1 MQSTLRKVWASP
13 AWRIGLGLAIGLILL
28 LLAARAFDWQQTW
41 LTLKSADL
49 YMVLLAIF
57 SVGLTITLKTARWQ
71 VLMSPRGEN
80 VGFRIALM
88 ALLTAQTINWFLPAR
103 VGDMSRVVVVG
114 NSGPGKIFI
123 LGTIA
128 IEKFFDMLSY
138 GILLLYL
145 FFLIP
150 LPDWIANSAVS
161 FLSITIIIT
170 VGLTILVAYPDIVVN
185 IITRFTSWIPE
196 KLRLRVIEWLQS
208 GLASI
213 DVLRGTR
220 KLAIITF
227 ITACIWACAL
237 WTVHLAAQAIHLNI
251 PLSASL
257 TTLVFLQAGIS
268 LPSIPG
274 RIGIFQ
280 YLCILALKIFDID
293 QSIALGF
300 GILLQAIVLIP
311 PTLIS
316 LPLFG
321 ILGLSNNRRDIFKP
335 TNNLD

>member
-1 MQSTLRKVWASP
+1 MQVRLRQIWASP
-13 AWRIGLGLAIGLILL
+13 ALRIGLGLAIGLILL

-41 LTLKSADL
+41 LTLKSADISI
-49 YMVLLAIF
+49 VLLAIF
-57 SVGLTITLKTARWQ
+57 SVGLTITLKTARWH

-80 VGFRIALM
+80 IGFRIALI
-88 ALLTAQTINWFLPAR
+88 ALLTAQTLNWFLPAR
-103 VGDMSRVVVVG
+103 VGDLNRVLVVG
-114 NSGPGKIFI
+114 NSGPGKIFV

-138 GILLLYL
+138 GILFLYL

-150 LPDWIANSAVS
+150 LPDWIADSAVS

-170 VGLTILVAYPDIVVN
+170 IGLAILVAYPDIVVN
-185 IITRFTSWIPE
+185 IVTKLTTRIP
-196 KLRLRVIEWLQS
+196 KKFQLRINEWLQS

-220 KLAIITF
+220 KLAIIIF
-227 ITACIWACAL
+227 ITACVWACAL
-237 WTVHLAAQAIHLNI
+237 WTIHLTAQAIHLNI
-251 PLSASL
+251 PWSASL

-274 RIGIFQ
+274 RIGVFQ
-280 YLCILALKIFDID
+280 YLCILALNFFDID
-293 QSIALGF
+293 QSVALGF

-321 ILGLSNNRRDIFKP
+321 MLGQSNHRREITKP
-335 TNNLD
+335 NNNLD

>member
-1 MQSTLRKVWASP
+1 MQGRLRQIWASP
-13 AWRIGLGLAIGLILL
+13 AVRIGLGLAIGFVLL

-41 LTLKSADL
+41 LTLKSANL
-49 YMVLLAIF
+49 SIVLLAIF
-57 SVGLTITLKTARWQ
+57 SVGLTIILKTARWQ

-80 VGFRIALM
+80 IGFRIALI
-88 ALLTAQTINWFLPAR
+88 ALITAQTLNWFLPAR
-103 VGDMSRVVVVG
+103 VGDLNRVVVVG

-170 VGLTILVAYPDIVVN
+170 VGLTILVAFPGIVVQT
-185 IITRFTSWIPE
+185 IARLTSWIPK
-196 KLRLRVIEWLQS
+196 KLQLRINEWLQS

-237 WTVHLAAQAIHLNI
+237 WTVHLTAQAIHLNI
-251 PLSASL
+251 PWSASL

-274 RIGIFQ
+274 RIGVFQ
-280 YLCILALKIFDID
+280 YLCILALNFFDVD
-293 QSIALGF
+293 QSVALGF

-321 ILGLSNNRRDIFKP
+321 FLGLSNNRRDIFKP
-335 TNNLD
+335 TNNID